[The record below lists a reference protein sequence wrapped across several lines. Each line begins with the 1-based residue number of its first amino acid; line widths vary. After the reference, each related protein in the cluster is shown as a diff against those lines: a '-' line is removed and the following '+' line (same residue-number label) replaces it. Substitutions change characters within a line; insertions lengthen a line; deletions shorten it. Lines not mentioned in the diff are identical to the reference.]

1 MNLKLHF
8 PDMMVDTNEIL
19 LRRSGPR
26 ESKTKPQKSTE
37 LSCVILTV
45 GYEDYEELCVVYQS
59 YDEK

>member
-1 MNLKLHF
+1 
-8 PDMMVDTNEIL
+8 MVDTNEIL